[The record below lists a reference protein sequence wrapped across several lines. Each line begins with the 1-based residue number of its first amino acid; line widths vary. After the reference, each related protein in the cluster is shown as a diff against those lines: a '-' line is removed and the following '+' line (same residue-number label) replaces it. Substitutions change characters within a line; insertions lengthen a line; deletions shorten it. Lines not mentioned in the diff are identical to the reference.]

1 MKRVSTP
8 TGDGPAPKRTKASQA
23 CASCRRQKSRCEILD
38 VRTQPG
44 AGAAAVT
51 IRCHRCKVL
60 GVECSFETSDL
71 IHFLPRPTPQ
81 TQTPPALVAVSPTV
95 SETPSPPEIYGGL
108 NTLATVASS
117 RPNAEEVPVN
127 SIPSRYG
134 MLPED
139 LVPTATT
146 PIWGCVSR
154 VDWTATP
161 MLAIQELVRCPRT
174 DSGLQIATAGSLAD
188 ILSPPEITSLLEI
201 FETRYSPWL
210 CAQPGSLEC
219 TNSLLD
225 IVRCTIASRHLG
237 PGARSAIA
245 PRLQKLTE
253 DVFVR
258 EIFNPQPPLESI
270 KALLI
275 LSVWAPICG
284 TGAEA
289 RDGRLLIASAVS
301 MAMNLHL
308 QNESKRAIG
317 LRADKDGISP
327 DKQAELDESTQRW
340 RLWMHLSLSESMLC
354 MGTGRAPVSHISQLD
369 HDMASLATLPDFTLS
384 AVRDIRL
391 GLSAKMFQMTETAL
405 RARLKSADDLSAF
418 FNTTNTSIYAMDG
431 LGRLLTP
438 LPVVTQHDTFYSQML
453 ILQYHA
459 CRLLMMHHALR
470 ETRTVHERD
479 RPLTPWYQVQ
489 TEGQC
494 VALFWGRTA
503 LISAEAVL
511 TSFLGASDFTLLSTA
526 PDNLYVMVG
535 FAATWLFVSNFSV
548 YQLSGGKMGG
558 ASERLQA
565 MTIDRLNRISHAQD
579 HSAGRCGHVLGALLT
594 AWERRKERGPP
605 VRTADDG
612 VCHCILNLPYD
623 RPASAPAHSHDQH
636 AHAHDQHNGNST
648 DYLNTPDFQDLANAN
663 SDLFM
668 DDAFW
673 ASFIEN
679 LNSDTF
685 IVQNSPV
692 V

>member
-1 MKRVSTP
+1 MKRVSTL
-8 TGDGPAPKRTKASQA
+8 TDNPAPKRTKASQA
-23 CASCRRQKSRCEILD
+23 CAACRRQKSRCEILD

-44 AGAAAVT
+44 APVT

-71 IHFLPRPTPQ
+71 IHFLPKTTTQLPPT
-81 TQTPPALVAVSPTV
+81 PTV
-95 SETPSPPEIYGGL
+95 SDEPSPPEIHGGL
-108 NTLATVASS
+108 DTLAAVASA
-117 RPNAEEVPVN
+117 RPNAETTTVN

-146 PIWGCVSR
+146 PVWGCVSR

-161 MLAIQELVRCPRT
+161 MLAIQELVRSPRT
-174 DSGLQIATAGSLAD
+174 DAGFGLPHAAGLED
-188 ILSPPEITSLLEI
+188 ILDPSEITSLLDI

-210 CAQPGSLEC
+210 CAHPGSLEC

-225 IVRCTIASRHLG
+225 IVRCMIASRHLG
-237 PGARSAIA
+237 PVARSAVA

-253 DVFVR
+253 DVFLR
-258 EIFNPQPPLESI
+258 EIFNPQPSLDSI

-308 QNESKRAIG
+308 QSESKRAIG
-317 LRADKDGISP
+317 LRAEKDELTA
-327 DKQAELDESTQRW
+327 DKQADLDESTQRW
-340 RLWMHLSLSESMLC
+340 RLWMYLSISESMLC
-354 MGTGRAPVSHISQLD
+354 IGTGRAAFGYAILTSP
-369 HDMASLATLPDFTLS
+369 FS
-384 AVRDIRL
+384 AIRDIRL
-391 GLSAKMFQMTETAL
+391 GLSAKLFQMTETAL
-405 RARLKSADDLSAF
+405 KTRLKSASDWSVF
-418 FNTTNTSIYAMDG
+418 FRTLNSSNYAMEG

-459 CRLLMMHHALR
+459 CRLLIMHHALR

-479 RPLTPWYQVQ
+479 MPRTPWYQVQ
-489 TEGQC
+489 TESGEC
-494 VALFWGRTA
+494 VALHFGRIA

-511 TSFLGASDFTLLSTA
+511 TAFLASSDLSLLSTA

-535 FAATWLFVSNFSV
+535 FASAWISVSNFSIH
-548 YQLSGGKMGG
+548 QLSGTKMGG
-558 ASERLQA
+558 ASERLQS
-565 MTIDRLNRISHAQD
+565 MTIDRLNQISHSQD
-579 HSAGRCGHVLGALLT
+579 HSAGRCGHVLGALLS
-594 AWERRKERGPP
+594 AWERRKPKN
-605 VRTADDG
+605 ADDA
-612 VCHCILNLPYD
+612 CQCIINMPYEE
-623 RPASAPAHSHDQH
+623 PAAPAYEQSQ
-636 AHAHDQHNGNST
+636 GNST
-648 DYLNTPDFQDLANAN
+648 DYLNTSDFPDLANAN

-673 ASFIEN
+673 TSFIEN

-685 IVQNSPV
+685 VAQSTAMM
-692 V
+692 

>member
-1 MKRVSTP
+1 MKRASTSTENP
-8 TGDGPAPKRTKASQA
+8 TPKRTKTSQA

-38 VRTQPG
+38 VPG
-44 AGAAAVT
+44 AGSSSSAVA

-71 IHFLPRPTPQ
+71 IHFLPKTPAQ
-81 TQTPPALVAVSPTV
+81 TSPPAASPRVAALAG
-95 SETPSPPEIYGGL
+95 PSPPESYGGL
-108 NTLATVASS
+108 NTLAAVASS
-117 RPNAEEVPVN
+117 RPNAEPVPVN
-127 SIPSRYG
+127 PMA

-146 PIWGCVSR
+146 PIWGCINR

-174 DSGLQIATAGSLAD
+174 DAGLEIASGGRLED

-201 FETRYSPWL
+201 FENRYTPWL

-225 IVRCTIASRHLG
+225 IVRCTIASRHLA
-237 PGARSAIA
+237 PRTRSAIA

-253 DVFVR
+253 DVFLR
-258 EIFNPQPPLESI
+258 EIFNPQPALESI

-317 LRADKDGISP
+317 LRADKDGLTS
-327 DKQAELDESTQRW
+327 DKQAELDDSIQRW
-340 RLWMHLSLSESMLC
+340 RLSMYTFPASPIFSLIPFVRLC
-354 MGTGRAPVSHISQLD
+354 IGTGRAPVSHISQLD
-369 HDMASLATLPDFTLS
+369 KDMASLAALPNFTLP
-384 AVRDIRL
+384 AIRDIRL
-391 GLSAKMFQMTETAL
+391 GLSAKMFQMTEIAL
-405 RARLKSADDLSAF
+405 KTRLKSVADLSAF
-418 FNTTNTSIYAMDG
+418 FHTVNGSNYSMEG

-438 LPVVTQHDTFYSQML
+438 LPVVTQQDSFYSQMHL
-453 ILQYHA
+453 LQYHS
-459 CRLLMMHHALR
+459 CRLLMLHHALR
-470 ETRTVHERD
+470 ETRTVHEKEM
-479 RPLTPWYQVQ
+479 PLDPWWKVT

-494 VALFWGRTA
+494 LSLFWGRTA
-503 LISAEAVL
+503 LICAEAVL
-511 TSFLGASDFTLLSTA
+511 SAFLAQSDLTLMSSA
-526 PDNLYVMVG
+526 PDNVYVMVG
-535 FAATWLFVSNFSV
+535 FAATWMFVSNFSIH
-548 YQLSGGKMGG
+548 QLSGSKMGG

-565 MTIDRLNRISHAQD
+565 MTIDRLKQIAHAPD
-579 HSAGRCGHVLGALLT
+579 HSAARCGHVLAALLS
-594 AWERRKERGPP
+594 AWERRQTRSNE
-605 VRTADDG
+605 TDAYHSQYYTMDM
-612 VCHCILNLPYD
+612 PYEWPF
-623 RPASAPAHSHDQH
+623 PASACEPRYD
-636 AHAHDQHNGNST
+636 NST
-648 DYLNTPDFQDLANAN
+648 DYLNAPDYTYPEVAEVADAN

-673 ASFIEN
+673 TSFIKN

-685 IVQNSPV
+685 VAQNSAMM
-692 V
+692 